1 MQRGKDMNETKFL
14 ISEAARTAEV
24 ETHVLRYWEEELD
37 LDIPRNEMGHRY
49 YTDLHIRLFRQIKNL
64 KEKGYQLKAI
74 KHALTQVL
82 EKEGRM
88 ELSDEILER
97 DMDAALKEFREEDK
111 PAGLAEVKE
120 GASALSME
128 EKMAQFQQ
136 IMNLIIGRALEVNNE
151 KLSQD
156 ISALVNEKMGR
167 ELEYLLKDS
176 DQKAEERFRQLDET
190 LRAVQKESQDE
201 AAAAKIPFFKKKR
214 FGRSGKKLWSGK
226 K

>member
-1 MQRGKDMNETKFL
+1 MDV
-14 ISEAARTAEV
+14 EA
-24 ETHVLRYWEEELD
+24 HVLRYWEEELD

>member
-1 MQRGKDMNETKFL
+1 
-14 ISEAARTAEV
+14 
-24 ETHVLRYWEEELD
+24 
-37 LDIPRNEMGHRY
+37 
-49 YTDLHIRLFRQIKNL
+49 
-64 KEKGYQLKAI
+64 
-74 KHALTQVL
+74 
-82 EKEGRM
+82 M

-120 GASALSME
+120 GASVLSME

-151 KLSQD
+151 QLSQD

>member
-1 MQRGKDMNETKFL
+1 
-14 ISEAARTAEV
+14 
-24 ETHVLRYWEEELD
+24 
-37 LDIPRNEMGHRY
+37 
-49 YTDLHIRLFRQIKNL
+49 
-64 KEKGYQLKAI
+64 
-74 KHALTQVL
+74 
-82 EKEGRM
+82 M

-136 IMNLIIGRALEVNNE
+136 IMNLIIGRALEINNE